1 MSLTPIGS
9 PAPLGSRLADL
20 KSARAEV
27 SEDQSA
33 PGRPAP
39 TDSATLSDT
48 TRLTSRLRG
57 LQRTTEAL
65 QYGLSLTQ
73 TASQALARVQSEL
86 PALEEAVR
94 DAADDRYQAALERI
108 DSTIGNAT
116 FDGESLFGRRIELAV
131 GPDERMPVEFPS
143 LSVRELSAGPREG
156 VNLDAAQ
163 YRLPQIAAFAES
175 VDLAQRTVSDLDSR
189 LTRGLRELE
198 VATRNVVS
206 ASTGAG
212 DLVAAAL
219 EMRSN
224 ATALKAALR
233 ASAMQS
239 RTDDAVLELLK

>member
-1 MSLTPIGS
+1 MSLTPIGF

-20 KSARAEV
+20 KSGRPEV
-27 SEDQSA
+27 SEEQPM

-48 TRLTSRLRG
+48 TRLTNRLRG

-73 TASQALARVQSEL
+73 AASQALARVESEL
-86 PALEEAVR
+86 PALEAAAR

-108 DSTIGNAT
+108 DSTIGNTT

-131 GPDERMPVEFPS
+131 GPDERMPVEFPA
-143 LSVRELSAGPREG
+143 LAVRELSAGPREG

-163 YRLPQIAAFAES
+163 YRLPQIAAFGES
-175 VDLAQRTVSDLDSR
+175 VALAQRTVSDLESR

-212 DLVAAAL
+212 DLVGTAL

-233 ASAMQS
+233 ASATQF